1 MEKILIVDDEPFIRE
16 NVERILADSGYHVYT
31 AADGGSAR
39 EMVAQEEID
48 LVLLDLNLGTESGID
63 VLKDMKE
70 IDPDLLV
77 IMITGFGTVESAVDS
92 LKLGAYHYM
101 KKPFKADALRVIVKL
116 ALQTSTLR
124 REVRRIRKGAIDF
137 FESLPMIGVSEALT
151 TITAQV
157 KDVARHPNA
166 TVMIT
171 GESGT
176 GKELVARAIH
186 HFSPRREAPFVA
198 VNCASLPLALLES
211 ELFGHERGAFTDARE
226 RKPGL
231 FEAAN
236 NGTLFLDEVGEMDPA
251 IQAKLLRVLE
261 SKQVRR
267 VGGTRDIEIDIRVVA
282 ATNRNL
288 LEMIRQGRFRQDLYY
303 RLNVFPIH
311 IPPLRERKSDIP
323 LIAAYYLEKY
333 SRTMSR
339 GFHSISPEAERILVE
354 YPWPG
359 NIRELKNVI
368 EKICIIAR
376 GPVLLPD
383 HLPNDIRRPGGVE
396 QSMEISLRT
405 LEQHGE
411 TLETFLSRIER
422 SLIREALER
431 TSGNVLQAAQ
441 LLGIPRGTMR
451 YRLEKLSP

>member
-16 NVERILADSGYHVYT
+16 NVERILSDTGYHVFT
-31 AADGGSAR
+31 AADGESAR
-39 EMVAQEEID
+39 ELVAQEEID

-63 VLKDMKE
+63 VLKGMKE
-70 IDPDLLV
+70 LDPDLLV
-77 IMITGFGTVESAVDS
+77 IMITGFGTVESAVDA

-137 FESLPMIGVSEALT
+137 FESLPMIGVSEPLT
-151 TITAQV
+151 AITAQV
-157 KDVARHPNA
+157 KDVAMHPGA
-166 TVMIT
+166 TVLIT

-288 LEMIRQGRFRQDLYY
+288 PEMIREGRFRQDLYY

-323 LIAAYYLEKY
+323 LIAAYYLDKY
-333 SRTMSR
+333 SRTMPR

-359 NIRELKNVI
+359 NIRELRNVM
-368 EKICIIAR
+368 EKICIMGR

-383 HLPNDIRRPGGVE
+383 HLPNDIRFPAGGDATTK
-396 QSMEISLRT
+396 ISLAT
-405 LEQHGE
+405 LEQNGD

-422 SLIREALER
+422 RLIREALER
-431 TSGNVLQAAQ
+431 TGGNVLQAAQ

-451 YRLEKLSP
+451 YRMEKLSL